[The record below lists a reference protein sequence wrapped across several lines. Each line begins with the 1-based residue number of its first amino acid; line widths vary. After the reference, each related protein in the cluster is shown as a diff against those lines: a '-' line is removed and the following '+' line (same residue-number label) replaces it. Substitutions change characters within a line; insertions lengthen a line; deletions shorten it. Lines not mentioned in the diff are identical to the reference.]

1 MANKLQSSSSSG
13 ATRNNFLVPG
23 GSQFI
28 LYFLISIL
36 LLILLNIKKTWD
48 YLNQTVLK
56 PEGGLDGVIANNAP
70 GIHKVISSITQS
82 IILQVLFWIFV
93 GCVVYMT
100 IWFIKNIAIN
110 LVNDVTADQYVHP
123 LSYKRYKFWGSILAR
138 RTFFWISSGVLV
150 FFLAVSARLIIDLSG
165 LCYDAVTDFAFIQSL
180 LNIAGS
186 LLAVTSIIYLGVL
199 LVHVVMTSWQI
210 MYKDL

>member
-1 MANKLQSSSSSG
+1 MANKLQSRNSSG
-13 ATRNNFLVPG
+13 ATRSNFLVPS

-36 LLILLNIKKTWD
+36 LLILLNIKRAWD

-70 GIHKVISSITQS
+70 GIHKVISSLSQS

-100 IWFIKNIAIN
+100 IWFVKNIAIN
-110 LVNDVTADQYVHP
+110 LINDVTADQYVHP
-123 LSYKRYKFWGSILAR
+123 SSYKRYEFWGSILAR

-165 LCYDAVTDFAFIQSL
+165 LCYDAVTDFAYIQSL